1 MGCGFCTN
9 LFLHT
14 PFLRGYADTG
24 IQTEELC
31 GNAGSG
37 HGEESIASCSVE
49 P

>member
-1 MGCGFCTN
+1 MFFVLIC
-9 LFLHT
+9 FLHT

-24 IQTEELC
+24 IQAEELC

-37 HGEESIASCSVE
+37 HGEEGVASCSVE